1 MHIDNDV
8 NEGETGQYA
17 GYISK
22 DSWVLLWRKAS
33 CGYGI

>member
-8 NEGETGQYA
+8 NEGDAGKYA

-22 DSWVLLWRKAS
+22 DGRVLLWRKAS